1 MRIGLLMKQSSAD
14 ELLTGTTGPNRVSR
28 VSRPSYRRVLVCDR
42 NAFIAYDLEAIIAA
56 QGYDVDVC
64 VAPISDPALYLQE
77 HDFDFALVEFIRGD
91 CKMRRALIDHQLPFA
106 LVTSLTLQEIFALD
120 RSAPVLVKPFT
131 TDEVWCVLDAL
142 SAVTV
147 RADAAEAALCCAEL
161 FI

>member
-1 MRIGLLMKQSSAD
+1 MKQSSAD
-14 ELLTGTTGPNRVSR
+14 ELLIATTGPERVSR
-28 VSRPSYRRVLVCDR
+28 VSHRSFGRVLVCDR
-42 NAFIAYDLEAIIAA
+42 NAFIAYDLEAILSA

-77 HDFDFALVEFIRGD
+77 RDFDFALVEFTRGD
-91 CKMRRALIDHQLPFA
+91 CKMRRALIEHQLPFA

-120 RSAPVLVKPFT
+120 RNCPVLVKPFT

-161 FI
+161 CI